1 MKRILIL
8 LAIIGLTN
16 VVFAQNDKP
25 EGKKRF
31 DIENFKAQKM
41 AYLIREVGITPEE
54 SAELFPLYNEM
65 TVKRFKLKMEAKRTA
80 KSVFQNASASDAD
93 CLKAID
99 EVLNSE
105 VEIANLEKTYYQKF
119 KKILSPQK
127 LLKLKRADMQ
137 FAQEVIKKID
147 KRMNQPSDD

>member
-25 EGKKRF
+25 QGKKRF

-80 KSVFQNASASDAD
+80 KSVFQSVSASDAD

-105 VEIANLEKTYYQKF
+105 IEIANLEKTYYQKF